1 MPCAD
6 AWWKFNSIHV
16 RELRS
21 DSSPPRYGQ
30 LRWKSL
36 ANFAFKDL
44 NLSFEASDPVFN
56 RARDHLIS
64 IPAFLFSIQ
73 SGREKGARSWDRSH
87 RYTRSPKGNIAMKSG
102 LALLAL
108 CSELCVVCPRGL
120 SLNPSLIPLPT
131 TRNHDIHAV
140 RNANSC
146 RRDILRQIRMDHN
159 AYIMESNVAPTW
171 IILSSDDTPGWN
183 CAKFVA
189 KFTFLLLEHFQK
201 RWLLSPLP
209 FKGVVFI
216 FIRSIRNENVRLET
230 NVLYLFIFRIVDR
243 IDGGIFIVWIFR
255 FSYCGRRKKE
265 WRWRCKASKDC
276 LKYMN
281 INDSPTPQLNVPC
294 YKETSFM

>member
-183 CAKFVA
+183 CAKF
-189 KFTFLLLEHFQK
+189 TFLLLEHFQK

-209 FKGVVFI
+209 FKRCIYIYSFDSKRKCTTRNKRVVFI
-216 FIRSIRNENVRLET
+216 YI
-230 NVLYLFIFRIVDR
+230 
-243 IDGGIFIVWIFR
+243 
-255 FSYCGRRKKE
+255 
-265 WRWRCKASKDC
+265 
-276 LKYMN
+276 
-281 INDSPTPQLNVPC
+281 
-294 YKETSFM
+294 

>member
-56 RARDHLIS
+56 RARDHPGVFIFDSVGERKRGEKLRSFSSVHEIS
-64 IPAFLFSIQ
+64 QRQYRNEIWFSPL
-73 SGREKGARSWDRSH
+73 
-87 RYTRSPKGNIAMKSG
+87 SP
-102 LALLAL
+102 

-189 KFTFLLLEHFQK
+189 KFIPPHTFLLLEHFQK

-209 FKGVVFI
+209 FKRCIYIYSFDSKRKCTTRNKRVVFI
-216 FIRSIRNENVRLET
+216 YI
-230 NVLYLFIFRIVDR
+230 
-243 IDGGIFIVWIFR
+243 
-255 FSYCGRRKKE
+255 
-265 WRWRCKASKDC
+265 
-276 LKYMN
+276 
-281 INDSPTPQLNVPC
+281 
-294 YKETSFM
+294 

>member
-73 SGREKGARSWDRSH
+73 SGERKRGEKLRSFSSVHEISQRQYRNEIWF
-87 RYTRSPKGNIAMKSG
+87 SPLSP
-102 LALLAL
+102 

-183 CAKFVA
+183 CAKF
-189 KFTFLLLEHFQK
+189 TFLLLEHFQK

-209 FKGVVFI
+209 FKRCIYIYSFDSKMYDSKQTCCI
-216 FIRSIRNENVRLET
+216 Y
-230 NVLYLFIFRIVDR
+230 LYLES
-243 IDGGIFIVWIFR
+243 WI
-255 FSYCGRRKKE
+255 E
-265 WRWRCKASKDC
+265 
-276 LKYMN
+276 
-281 INDSPTPQLNVPC
+281 
-294 YKETSFM
+294 